1 MSVSHTIR
9 YALFGELLTET
20 FAAYQDAASRD
31 PFGTWFVL
39 PTRNLADVILRH
51 PIAKERLILPDHML
65 TARDF
70 AQYIC
75 RETDPDLY
83 ILSSGEQDLLIRR
96 ILTSPDLRKST
107 ASLFGEVTHTTCSS
121 LRTLITGLEQ
131 NLTDLSVIHSSTRKI
146 ETLSAIHQEYTRI
159 LKEEHLADK
168 ETVYETAVVALGSG
182 KIPFRTVFIYGM
194 YSLQPNEQAFI
205 NAIIATAESVH
216 EVRPAVNNHAIFP
229 GFTGEPIHGDPEK
242 AAFAEGLFA
251 GHEHRI
257 PASLP
262 VNLTTVIYPDTTA
275 EVSSVLDQVSG
286 LFEDG
291 VGAEDI
297 LILSPAVKE
306 TVRLI
311 DDIIDD
317 FSIRNPDGTR
327 TRISYTAATAR
338 PISNYPETAALLAV
352 LKAPV
357 ADYPLATLLQLLT
370 LPQIRKKF
378 GIHTSQLFS
387 LSQTLGIT
395 RGKSNWITIADQRIP
410 FLLQKI
416 EDAGTDSQSAKFYQ
430 VQIDELQKLQQGL
443 ISLIEEITPKNQKK
457 QSVRQ
462 HCRDCLDLFIKL
474 GLLEPVECE
483 MPTEQQLRQKAFH
496 DLISGLAASPVAQ
509 TISLT
514 HAEFCDTLSELCSS
528 TPAPLSPRTAKHTIT
543 VTGLRESALTSA
555 NHVFILGLSDKSIPR
570 IQFTLPYLTVKETAK
585 IKNTSFETDI
595 LREKYYFAAACL
607 VAGESLHLSC
617 AERDSSGALSP
628 SSFFTRFPEQ
638 YKTQAPDFLS
648 HSQTDNQMTAG
659 LAVLNNTIADHPDL
673 FGLPPYPPRKQ
684 ETLQVCFGDL
694 PDLAEQF
701 SSAYNDQTTFAPTM
715 LETYASCPFKWYLE
729 KHLRLIPPVSS
740 HSEERS
746 MLGLVLHRIMER
758 FFTEWTDPITLENKE
773 DAKLCLTEIAAE
785 EFDRPGFTSPEWEAE
800 KNLYLTRRLFGVIDT
815 ELDPK
820 LIPQPAAFR
829 RLEQPLADTTAV
841 SLPDAAP
848 LRISGR
854 PDRIDFFPDN
864 SFTVYDYKSG
874 DISTAKYNVK
884 GLEAGISLQLPLYV
898 AAVEAEDSGVSGAA
912 AFYQIHPRG
921 VKLQRFSKD
930 VLYKHLPDILSY
942 CKSYRSGM
950 QNGVCSPNPNS
961 SDCSYCPWRFVCR
974 VTTGGEE

>member
-20 FAAYQDAASRD
+20 VAAYQDATSSD

-51 PIAKERLILPDHML
+51 PIAKERLILPDHIL
-65 TARDF
+65 TARDL
-70 AQYIC
+70 AQYIS
-75 RETDPDLY
+75 RETDPDLC
-83 ILSSGEQDLLIRR
+83 ILTSGEQDLLIRR
-96 ILTSPDLRKST
+96 ILTSPDLRKS
-107 ASLFGEVTHTTCSS
+107 AVSLFGEVTHTTCSS

-159 LKEEHLADK
+159 LKKEHLADK

-194 YSLQPNEQAFI
+194 YSPQPNEQAFI
-205 NAIIATAESVH
+205 NALIAAAESVH
-216 EVRPAVNNHAIFP
+216 EVRPAVNNPAIFP
-229 GFTGEPIHGDPEK
+229 GFTGKPIHGNPAK

-262 VNLTTVIYPDTTA
+262 VKLTTVIYPDTTA

-291 VGAEDI
+291 VSAEDI

-338 PISNYPETAALLAV
+338 PISNYPETTALLAV

-416 EDAGTDSQSAKFYQ
+416 EDAGTDGQSAKFYQ

-462 HCRDCLDLFIKL
+462 HCRDSLDLFIKL
-474 GLLEPVECE
+474 GLLEPAECE

-543 VTGLRESALTSA
+543 VAGLRESALTSA
-555 NHVFILGLSDKSIPR
+555 NHVFILGLSDKSVPR

-607 VAGESLHLSC
+607 VAGESLHLS
-617 AERDSSGALSP
+617 
-628 SSFFTRFPEQ
+628 
-638 YKTQAPDFLS
+638 
-648 HSQTDNQMTAG
+648 
-659 LAVLNNTIADHPDL
+659 
-673 FGLPPYPPRKQ
+673 
-684 ETLQVCFGDL
+684 
-694 PDLAEQF
+694 
-701 SSAYNDQTTFAPTM
+701 
-715 LETYASCPFKWYLE
+715 
-729 KHLRLIPPVSS
+729 
-740 HSEERS
+740 
-746 MLGLVLHRIMER
+746 
-758 FFTEWTDPITLENKE
+758 
-773 DAKLCLTEIAAE
+773 
-785 EFDRPGFTSPEWEAE
+785 
-800 KNLYLTRRLFGVIDT
+800 
-815 ELDPK
+815 
-820 LIPQPAAFR
+820 
-829 RLEQPLADTTAV
+829 
-841 SLPDAAP
+841 
-848 LRISGR
+848 
-854 PDRIDFFPDN
+854 
-864 SFTVYDYKSG
+864 
-874 DISTAKYNVK
+874 
-884 GLEAGISLQLPLYV
+884 
-898 AAVEAEDSGVSGAA
+898 
-912 AFYQIHPRG
+912 
-921 VKLQRFSKD
+921 
-930 VLYKHLPDILSY
+930 
-942 CKSYRSGM
+942 
-950 QNGVCSPNPNS
+950 
-961 SDCSYCPWRFVCR
+961 
-974 VTTGGEE
+974 

>member
-1 MSVSHTIR
+1 
-9 YALFGELLTET
+9 
-20 FAAYQDAASRD
+20 
-31 PFGTWFVL
+31 
-39 PTRNLADVILRH
+39 
-51 PIAKERLILPDHML
+51 
-65 TARDF
+65 
-70 AQYIC
+70 
-75 RETDPDLY
+75 
-83 ILSSGEQDLLIRR
+83 
-96 ILTSPDLRKST
+96 
-107 ASLFGEVTHTTCSS
+107 
-121 LRTLITGLEQ
+121 
-131 NLTDLSVIHSSTRKI
+131 
-146 ETLSAIHQEYTRI
+146 
-159 LKEEHLADK
+159 
-168 ETVYETAVVALGSG
+168 
-182 KIPFRTVFIYGM
+182 M

-462 HCRDCLDLFIKL
+462 HCRSVRCQQNSSSGRKRSMISSRV
-474 GLLEPVECE
+474 LLHHRLHKPSVSL
-483 MPTEQQLRQKAFH
+483 MP
-496 DLISGLAASPVAQ
+496 SSV
-509 TISLT
+509 T
-514 HAEFCDTLSELCSS
+514 HFPNC
-528 TPAPLSPRTAKHTIT
+528 
-543 VTGLRESALTSA
+543 
-555 NHVFILGLSDKSIPR
+555 
-570 IQFTLPYLTVKETAK
+570 
-585 IKNTSFETDI
+585 
-595 LREKYYFAAACL
+595 AAALLPRSLL
-607 VAGESLHLSC
+607 VPLNTPSPLPDSESRPSPLQITSLFSVFPT
-617 AERDSSGALSP
+617 SP
-628 SSFFTRFPEQ
+628 S
-638 YKTQAPDFLS
+638 
-648 HSQTDNQMTAG
+648 
-659 LAVLNNTIADHPDL
+659 LAFNLL
-673 FGLPPYPPRKQ
+673 F
-684 ETLQVCFGDL
+684 
-694 PDLAEQF
+694 
-701 SSAYNDQTTFAPTM
+701 
-715 LETYASCPFKWYLE
+715 
-729 KHLRLIPPVSS
+729 
-740 HSEERS
+740 
-746 MLGLVLHRIMER
+746 RI
-758 FFTEWTDPITLENKE
+758 
-773 DAKLCLTEIAAE
+773 
-785 EFDRPGFTSPEWEAE
+785 
-800 KNLYLTRRLFGVIDT
+800 
-815 ELDPK
+815 
-820 LIPQPAAFR
+820 
-829 RLEQPLADTTAV
+829 
-841 SLPDAAP
+841 
-848 LRISGR
+848 
-854 PDRIDFFPDN
+854 
-864 SFTVYDYKSG
+864 
-874 DISTAKYNVK
+874 
-884 GLEAGISLQLPLYV
+884 
-898 AAVEAEDSGVSGAA
+898 
-912 AFYQIHPRG
+912 
-921 VKLQRFSKD
+921 
-930 VLYKHLPDILSY
+930 
-942 CKSYRSGM
+942 
-950 QNGVCSPNPNS
+950 
-961 SDCSYCPWRFVCR
+961 
-974 VTTGGEE
+974 

>member
-1 MSVSHTIR
+1 M
-9 YALFGELLTET
+9 
-20 FAAYQDAASRD
+20 
-31 PFGTWFVL
+31 
-39 PTRNLADVILRH
+39 
-51 PIAKERLILPDHML
+51 
-65 TARDF
+65 
-70 AQYIC
+70 
-75 RETDPDLY
+75 
-83 ILSSGEQDLLIRR
+83 
-96 ILTSPDLRKST
+96 
-107 ASLFGEVTHTTCSS
+107 
-121 LRTLITGLEQ
+121 
-131 NLTDLSVIHSSTRKI
+131 
-146 ETLSAIHQEYTRI
+146 
-159 LKEEHLADK
+159 
-168 ETVYETAVVALGSG
+168 VALGSG

-194 YSLQPNEQAFI
+194 YSPQPNEQAFI
-205 NAIIATAESVH
+205 NALIAAAESVH
-216 EVRPAVNNHAIFP
+216 EVRPAVNNPAIFP
-229 GFTGEPIHGDPEK
+229 GFTGKPIHGDPAK

-262 VNLTTVIYPDTTA
+262 VKLTTVIYPDTTA

-291 VGAEDI
+291 VSAEDI

-338 PISNYPETAALLAV
+338 PISNYPETTALLAV

-416 EDAGTDSQSAKFYQ
+416 EDAGTDGQSAKFYQ

-462 HCRDCLDLFIKL
+462 HCRDSLDLFIKL
-474 GLLEPVECE
+474 GLLEPAECE

-528 TPAPLSPRTAKHTIT
+528 TPATLSPRTAKHTIT
-543 VTGLRESALTSA
+543 VAGLRESALTSA

-659 LAVLNNTIADHPDL
+659 LAVLNNTLADHPDL

-820 LIPQPAAFR
+820 LIHQPAAFR

-841 SLPDAAP
+841 SVPDAAP

-874 DISTAKYNVK
+874 DISKMKYK
-884 GLEAGISLQLPLYV
+884 EGGLEEGISLQLPLYV
-898 AAVEAEDSGVSGAA
+898 AAVEAEDPGRSGSA

-921 VKLQRFSKD
+921 VNLQTFSKD
-930 VLYKHLPDILSY
+930 ALHKHLPRILSY

-950 QNGVCSPNPNS
+950 QNGLCSPNPNS
-961 SDCSYCPWRFVCR
+961 LDCSYCPWRFVCR
-974 VTTGGEE
+974 VTTGGEA